1 VIEQKGRPPNSFG
14 IRHGTVPLTPTIATH
29 CHRILQGYFPGQF
42 RGGVVSGHIPRP
54 IGSIALVATLLV
66 SGVGIG
72 VPTNMARAERCLS
85 APNSLAPQGSHW
97 YYQLDWA
104 TQRKCWYLR
113 ALGPPAQ
120 QAAAPATLAGVAPV
134 HSMPAQSEPLPAAV
148 GAPMASPG
156 HTTPPSPH
164 VKILAVK
171 PKPAEVITATTDK
184 LAQRSAQEGNT
195 APSLIEAPAPQLSTS
210 PQPNAQA
217 AGPAPAAP
225 VAWPDAPPGVA
236 SVKALEP
243 IAVPTGVDSV
253 SGDAEW
259 IDRSGEPTKHAG
271 MPIII
276 FPILALGL
284 AAVGILSRA
293 VMKTV
298 AARRAESQRIDD
310 QDQHLSI
317 DQRREFHSLIS
328 AVSDSGLFRAEGGD
342 YQIAHQISKRRDKLA
357 QLRQVLD
364 RLLQH
369 EPREERDLAM
379 TGAG

>member
-1 VIEQKGRPPNSFG
+1 MRPTQVHAGPPRIRAIEHRGLRGS
-14 IRHGTVPLTPTIATH
+14 IRHGTVPPTFTIATH
-29 CHRILQGYFPGQF
+29 CHRILQRYFPGPVQ
-42 RGGVVSGHIPRP
+42 GWGIMSGHIPRP
-54 IGSIALVATLLV
+54 VRSIALVATLLV

-72 VPTNMARAERCLS
+72 VPANIALADHCLS

-113 ALGPPAQ
+113 AFRQPAQ
-120 QAAAPATLAGVAPV
+120 LAAASTTLTGVTPV
-134 HSMPAQSEPLPAAV
+134 HPMPVPSGPAPAA
-148 GAPMASPG
+148 
-156 HTTPPSPH
+156 
-164 VKILAVK
+164 
-171 PKPAEVITATTDK
+171 
-184 LAQRSAQEGNT
+184 AQRSAQEGNT
-195 APSLIEAPAPQLSTS
+195 APSLIEAPAPQLSS
-210 PQPNAQA
+210 PQINAEA

-225 VAWPDAPPGVA
+225 VASPAPAPA
-236 SVKALEP
+236 TVKGLEP
-243 IAVPTGVDSV
+243 IAIPTGDPSGSV
-253 SGDAEW
+253 SGDAER
-259 IDRSGEPTKHAG
+259 IGRSGEPTKNAG
-271 MPIII
+271 ITI

-284 AAVGILSRA
+284 AVVGILSRV

-298 AARRAESQRIDD
+298 AARRVESQSIDD
-310 QDQHLSI
+310 QDQHASV
-317 DQRREFHSLIS
+317 DERREFHSLIS

-369 EPREERDLAM
+369 EPREGRDLAM